1 MKPKLGWLYDG
12 LGALAAIS
20 ILLTLLIQVYNIV
33 GRIFGFQLTGADS
46 YVGYTLAAGSFLALA
61 TALRKGDH
69 IRVTLILGRLGPA
82 WRVRMEIFCLAVAV
96 FLSGF
101 FAYYSIRLSYQ
112 SYIFHDIST
121 GLDATALWIPQ
132 IAMALGT
139 ISLFFAFI
147 EELVYVVKYKELVPS
162 NVEEMAHTE

>member
-12 LGALAAIS
+12 LGALGAIF

-33 GRIFGFQLTGADS
+33 GRIFGFQLAGADS

-61 TALRKGDH
+61 TALRHGDH
-69 IRVTLILGRLGPA
+69 IRVTLILGRLGPV

-101 FAYYSIRLSYQ
+101 FAYYSIRLSYE
-112 SYIFHDIST
+112 SYIYHDIST
-121 GLDATALWIPQ
+121 GLDATPLWIPQ

-139 ISLFFAFI
+139 IGLFFAFI
-147 EELVYVVKYKELVPS
+147 EELIYVVKYKELVPS
-162 NVEEMAHTE
+162 NTEEMAHTE